1 MLKNND
7 LFRQIFFIAYDIIF
21 QKDKGDNKMKVNI
34 TSENGTAV
42 AVLNGEIDHHT
53 ARSLRSEIDRFV
65 ITMQPERLALDFTGI
80 TFMDS
85 SGISLIYGGYKIAV
99 NFGQKVTVLSD
110 NDKFIKILMLSQMD
124 KFVKIVN
131 GRECL
136 K

>member
-1 MLKNND
+1 MNVEFEEHQNTLIIKLCGELDHHSMITQKSRIEMKLSTNTKEE
-7 LFRQIFFIAYDIIF
+7 IIF
-21 QKDKGDNKMKVNI
+21 D
-34 TSENGTAV
+34 
-42 AVLNGEIDHHT
+42 LNGL
-53 ARSLRSEIDRFV
+53 S
-65 ITMQPERLALDFTGI
+65 
-80 TFMDS
+80 FMDS